1 MQTFS
6 LYMYMS
12 VDKWMQNY
20 IYSINEKVKMNVFI
34 LFKQAFLLVLHD
46 CFNNWV
52 LNYETLLA
60 TSWMNSFIIQIMQNN
75 FSL

>member
-6 LYMYMS
+6 LYMS

>member
-6 LYMYMS
+6 LYMS

-34 LFKQAFLLVLHD
+34 LFKQAF
-46 CFNNWV
+46 FI
-52 LNYETLLA
+52 
-60 TSWMNSFIIQIMQNN
+60 SFAWL
-75 FSL
+75 F